1 MIHVIRRGFLPLLL
15 LVVLFSFCACSGSP
29 APDAVTTETLP
40 YVNELFCNLSRKE
53 GTADFVMFRVG
64 MSDAMLIATQNCTV
78 LIDTGEKNDQDADK
92 IIEYLKFQN
101 ITKLDAVIVSNLITD
116 NIGGFE
122 RISAAVEIGAVIE
135 PFYNAT
141 GHRYTKFLRDVVSSG
156 AELYSLSEVT
166 EFVFDDVIITCHPA
180 KNPLLYDTEEDM
192 SLVTTVTHGDN
203 TMLLCGNIHEE
214 RIAEVTSTLTEP
226 FDIVKLPDHGFW
238 FDGIGAFLDRYQ
250 PQYALISDSVMN
262 EVSYDMLSLLAE
274 KNITYYR
281 TADAYVCITSNGKRL
296 EAAQY

>member
-1 MIHVIRRGFLPLLL
+1 MKQALQRGLLTL
-15 LVVLFSFCACSGSP
+15 LILSLLFSICACAGS
-29 APDAVTTETLP
+29 APNDTTAETLP

-53 GTADFVMFRVG
+53 GTVDIVMFRVG
-64 MSDAMLIATQNCTV
+64 MSDAILIATQNCNI

-101 ITKLDAVIVSNLITD
+101 ITKLDAVIVSNLLTD

-122 RISAAVEIGAVIE
+122 RISAEVEIGMVIE

-141 GHRYTKFLRDVVSSG
+141 GHRYTKFLRDVTLSG
-156 AELYSLSEVT
+156 AELHSLSDVT
-166 EFVFDDVIITCHPA
+166 EFTFDDITITCHPA
-180 KNPLLYDTEEDM
+180 KNPIVYDTEEDM
-192 SLVTTVTHGDN
+192 SLVTTVTHGNN
-203 TMLLCGNIHEE
+203 TMLLCGNIREP
-214 RIAEVTSTLTEP
+214 RIAEVTASITEP

-238 FDGIGAFLDRYQ
+238 FDGIGAFLDLYQ
-250 PQYALISDSVMN
+250 PQYALISDSAMN

-281 TADAYVCITSNGKRL
+281 TADAYVCITSNGKSL
-296 EAAQY
+296 KAAQY